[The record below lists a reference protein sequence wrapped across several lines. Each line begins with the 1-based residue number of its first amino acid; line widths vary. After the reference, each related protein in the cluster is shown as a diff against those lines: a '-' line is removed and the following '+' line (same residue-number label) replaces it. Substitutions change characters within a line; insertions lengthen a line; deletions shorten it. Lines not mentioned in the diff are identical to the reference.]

1 MKFRFVFMLVSGLML
16 ACPFSVWSA
25 EYRCGQPYEVV
36 AGDTLGSVAEKV
48 YGSSIKYNLIFYANR
63 GLLAEGPSVI
73 KVGQKLRIPCEQA
86 EADGPAPEPAPAA
99 VETSPVTGSDA
110 RLAVMV
116 TVPDANRPG
125 YDSQQVIQLLTAGD
139 YAPFTDQSLPQGGLI
154 TELVEQALTA
164 TGIRFQLTW
173 INDWSAHLD
182 PLLKQK
188 KYDMGFPW
196 FYPGCPGKD
205 TLRCEFLF
213 SKPVFEVLIVLFT
226 RTDSTLVFE
235 KDRDLEG
242 KRLCRPA
249 GYFTHDLERAGREWL
264 SGKVIELKQPH
275 SVKDCFDLLLAG
287 EVDGVTTDDFTGRDA
302 LARLGYQDRIT
313 PQAREIS
320 VEALSVVVHK
330 THPRATILINRV
342 NQGLAALHES
352 GRYDEIMDR
361 HLLAH
366 WSRVETLQPE
376 SR

>member
-1 MKFRFVFMLVSGLML
+1 MLVSGVIL

-25 EYRCGQPYEVV
+25 EFRCGQSYEVV
-36 AGDTLGSVAEKV
+36 AGDTLGSISGKV
-48 YGSSIKYNLIFYANR
+48 YGSPVKYNLIFYANR
-63 GLLAEGPSVI
+63 ELLNEGPSVI
-73 KVGQKLRIPCEQA
+73 RVGQKLRIPCEQT
-86 EADGPAPEPAPAA
+86 EADGQAA
-99 VETSPVTGSDA
+99 AQAVIQAETPPVSGSDA
-110 RLAVMV
+110 RLVAPVEMMDV
-116 TVPDANRPG
+116 NRPG
-125 YDSQQVIQLLTAGD
+125 YDGQQVVQLLTAGD
-139 YAPFTDQSLPQGGLI
+139 YAPLTDQSLPQGGLI

-164 TGIRFQLTW
+164 TGTQFQLTW

-205 TLRCEFLF
+205 ALRCEFLF

-226 RTDSTLVFE
+226 RTDGPLVFE
-235 KDRDLEG
+235 NDSDLEG
-242 KRLCRPA
+242 KRLCRPS
-249 GYFTHDLERAGREWL
+249 GYFTHDLERVGREWL
-264 SGKVIELKQPH
+264 SRKVIELKQPQ

-302 LARLGYQDRIT
+302 LARLGYQDRIK
-313 PQAREIS
+313 QQEREIS
-320 VEALSVVVHK
+320 LEALSVIVHK

-366 WSRVETLQPE
+366 WGRVEALQPE